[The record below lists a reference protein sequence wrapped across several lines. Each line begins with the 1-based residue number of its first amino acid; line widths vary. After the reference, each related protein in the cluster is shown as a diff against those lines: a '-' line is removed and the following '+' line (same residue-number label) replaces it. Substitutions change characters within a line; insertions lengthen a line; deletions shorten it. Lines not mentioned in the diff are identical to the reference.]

1 MAKFVI
7 ECPACKNYVEGK
19 TGFFSRKKLECS
31 CGNIINVKTDKLI
44 SRQCA
49 HCGNYVVL
57 DQTKGEGATCP
68 VCHEQINTMADQ
80 SKMEEFACS
89 QCNMHLQVA
98 KGTSRFTCPV
108 CDCVNDVQ
116 AQIAKRKMAEEGVV
130 SVIKYEGDNTT
141 FVWKHPVEDFNM
153 GSQLIVHE
161 SQEAVFFRNG
171 EALDL
176 FGAGRYTLETQ
187 KLPLLEKFYDL
198 PTDSGKTF
206 HSEVY
211 FINQTVQMGIK
222 WGTDSKVGLFE
233 PNSGLHIEIGACGE
247 FNLRVMDSRKV
258 LLKLVGTGQGL
269 KREQLLNA
277 GNTGRMDST
286 GYIKAMVMTHVKSY
300 LAQTIKDNAINILE
314 IDAKLDILSDALKV
328 RINENLREYGMVM
341 PDFFVTR
348 VLVPEDDPN
357 FRRMKQQYADRYL
370 LIREEEI
377 RKAEAEAAAERK
389 SVEAQT
395 AARMKIIGAQ
405 GEAEALRIQKQAEA
419 DAYKMQA
426 EAEAAEMKWK
436 GYTYQ
441 QETARQIGLE
451 AMQNGITGNGSGAAG
466 SITGSIGD
474 IAELGV
480 TLGAMGGI
488 MGMTKDVLNP
498 VLSSAGSFGGEL
510 AATVSGNA
518 NTWDCSCG
526 SKGIT
531 GNFCSNCGSRRPAVA
546 KTWDCSCGNRRI
558 TGNFCSMCGS
568 KRPEEKSTW
577 DCSCGNQ
584 GITGNFCNMCGKQR
598 AGYTVQGINQ
608 MAAGT
613 PDVQG
618 QERVVLSE
626 GETESVPL
634 LDSESGRQ
642 NGGKDDKSR

>member
-1 MAKFVI
+1 MAKFVM
-7 ECPACKNYVEGK
+7 ECPVCKNYVEGK
-19 TGFFSRKKLECS
+19 TGFFSKKKLSCS

-49 HCGNYVVL
+49 HCGNDVVL
-57 DQTKGEGATCP
+57 DQTKGENAVCP
-68 VCHEQINTMADQ
+68 VCHELINTVNDQ
-80 SKMEEFACS
+80 SKMEEFTCS
-89 QCNMHLQVA
+89 QCNMRLQVA
-98 KGTSRFTCPV
+98 KGTAVFTCPV

-116 AQIAKRKMAEEGVV
+116 AQIAKRKMAEEGIV
-130 SVIKYEGDNTT
+130 SVIKYEGDNTS

-187 KLPLLEKFYDL
+187 KLPLLEKFYEM
-198 PTDSGKTF
+198 PTDSGRTF

-258 LLKLVGTGQGL
+258 LLKLVGTEQGL
-269 KREQLLNA
+269 NRGQLLSTE
-277 GNTGRMDST
+277 GNGKVTGNST

-300 LAQTIKDNAINILE
+300 LAQTIKENAINILE

-328 RINENLREYGMVM
+328 RINENLRDYGLVM

-377 RKAEAEAAAERK
+377 KKAEAEAVAERK
-389 SVEAQT
+389 AVEAQT

-451 AMQNGITGNGSGAAG
+451 AMQNGITGHSSGITGSVA
-466 SITGSIGD
+466 GSIGD

-498 VLSSAGSFGGEL
+498 VLNSTSSLGGEL
-510 AATVSGNA
+510 AATMSGNA
-518 NTWDCSCG
+518 DTWDCNCG
-526 SKGIT
+526 NKGIV
-531 GNFCSNCGSRRPAVA
+531 GNFCSNCGSKRPEAVRA
-546 KTWDCSCGNRRI
+546 WDCSCGNH
-558 TGNFCSMCGS
+558 
-568 KRPEEKSTW
+568 
-577 DCSCGNQ
+577 
-584 GITGNFCNMCGKQR
+584 GIIGNFCNMCGKGRPAETGTWDCGCGNKGITGNFCNICGKQR
-598 AGYTVQGINQ
+598 TESATLQSEQKEPAV
-608 MAAGT
+608 GT
-613 PDVQG
+613 PDEPK
-618 QERVVLSE
+618 QEGVE
-626 GETESVPL
+626 FAGEEKN
-634 LDSESGRQ
+634 E
-642 NGGKDDKSR
+642 